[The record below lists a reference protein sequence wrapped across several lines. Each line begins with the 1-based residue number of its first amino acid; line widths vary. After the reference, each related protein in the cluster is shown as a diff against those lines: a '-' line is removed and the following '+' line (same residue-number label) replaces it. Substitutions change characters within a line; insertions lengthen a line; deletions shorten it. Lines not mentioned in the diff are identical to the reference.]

1 MNYVR
6 RLMAVLLVGFPAMAM
21 ANVVVQKGDLKGVPS
36 VVVVITGNITAND
49 SAELARQL
57 EGVSSEGFTHRMVFL
72 GSPGGDVQSA
82 MAMGKELRR
91 VGFDAYVPADM
102 QCMSS
107 CIYLLAAGKNKT
119 VMGSVGIHRPYFT
132 ATVNVAEQYK
142 RLIDESRAYF
152 ARLNI
157 PERLADDM
165 FSTPPSDM
173 NILSASELR
182 SYRLDQPDIVDDE
195 VRQLEMARELGVERS
210 TMVQFNADINATCA
224 RFKGDALA
232 MRDCMCVVSRSYPE
246 SMQKVAC
253 STPSWAK

>member
-1 MNYVR
+1 MNYAR
-6 RLMAVLLVGFPAMAM
+6 RMLAVLLAVLPSVAM
-21 ANVVVQKGDLKGVPS
+21 ANVLVQKGDLKGMPS
-36 VVVVITGNITAND
+36 VLVVITGNITAND
-49 SAELARQL
+49 SAELTRQL
-57 EGVSSEGFTHRMVFL
+57 QDVSSDRFAHRMAFL
-72 GSPGGDVQSA
+72 GSPGGDVGSA

-119 VMGSVGIHRPYFT
+119 VMGPVGIHRPYFT
-132 ATVNVAEQYK
+132 ETANVAEQYK
-142 RLIDESRAYF
+142 LLIDESRAYF

-173 NILSASELR
+173 RILTATELR

-195 VRQLEMARELGVERS
+195 IKQLEMAREFGVERS
-210 TMVQFNADINATCA
+210 TMVQFNADINAMCT
-224 RFKGDALA
+224 RFKGDALS
-232 MRDCMCVVSRSYPE
+232 MRDCMCDVSQSYPE
-246 SMQKVAC
+246 PMQKVAC
-253 STPSWAK
+253 STRSGAK